1 MTKGDTTRKA
11 AERQGAA
18 TTPLRGASK
27 KKWRRLEK
35 DREATE
41 EFGAKL
47 KTLRRDRG
55 LSLVTVAASTGVSA
69 ATLSR
74 IENNKMTATHAVLI
88 KILEY
93 FHLEWNELM
102 PSAKGAS
109 STSLMSVSDAKR
121 SLKID
126 LPTARRIY
134 PHGQTAER
142 PLNPVIVEISPT
154 RPDDFALFA
163 HRGTELCYVLA
174 GTLRFHAKGRKPR
187 NVEAGDSILFD
198 SRTPHAYTSGSAE
211 PVRLLIVSTWAA
223 GAALPDGML
232 VL

>member
-1 MTKGDTTRKA
+1 MATGGVSHKASESARKA
-11 AERQGAA
+11 LK
-18 TTPLRGASK
+18 PKRGSTGR
-27 KKWRRLEK
+27 KWRRADE

-47 KTLRRDRG
+47 KSLRLERG
-55 LSLVTVAASTGVSA
+55 LSLVSVAANTGVSA

-88 KILEY
+88 RILEY
-93 FHLEWNELM
+93 FRLEWNELM
-102 PSAKGAS
+102 PSAKDAPS
-109 STSLMSVSDAKR
+109 PSLMSLSNAKR

-126 LPTARRIY
+126 VPTARRIY
-134 PHGQTAER
+134 PHGQGGER

-154 RPDDFALFA
+154 RPDDFELFG

-174 GTLRFHAKGRKPR
+174 GTLRFHAKGRRPR
-187 NVEAGDSILFD
+187 NIVAGESILFD
-198 SRTPHAYTSGSAE
+198 SRTPHAYTSAGDS

-223 GAALPDGML
+223 ETKPAGGIATL
-232 VL
+232 